1 MCNLVLII
9 IPLYNV
15 EQYVEVALESAFNQT
30 FADIEYIL
38 VDDCS
43 TDQTMEVVDRLV
55 AECSR
60 RNSIKIV
67 HHEKNGGLSAA
78 RNTGIEYASGN
89 FIFFMDSDDEI
100 VPDCIERHYEVLKA
114 SDADFTIANIRLE
127 GAKSIHIKPISDEV
141 KRIPLRTS
149 YLKRMWS
156 VSAWNKLYRRRF
168 LEENELTFQEGLLHE
183 DILWSY
189 KVVSKAKTA
198 AFVTEA
204 TYVYKIHQGSITT
217 SKNSKRKIDSLLYIL
232 NVLMNEWNSGKTIV
246 SRDPAFIR
254 FFDFLRFNTV
264 LLLLNYSG
272 TRKEQR
278 RYYQQLGN
286 MCIGKYNDLY
296 SFLLSMPFFI
306 FSILIG
312 PIYYVY
318 KRL

>member
-1 MCNLVLII
+1 MYNLVSII

-15 EQYVEVALESAFNQT
+15 EQYVEVSLKSAFNQT

-43 TDQTMEVVDRLV
+43 TDQTMEVVKRLIM
-55 AECSR
+55 ECSR
-60 RNSIKIV
+60 RNSVTIV

-78 RNTGIEYASGN
+78 RNTGMKYANGN

-100 VPDCIERHYEVLKA
+100 VPDCIEKHYEALKE
-114 SDADFTIANIRLE
+114 SDADFTIGNICLE
-127 GAKSIHIKPISDEV
+127 GAKSIHIKPIPDKV
-141 KRIPLRTS
+141 KSIPLKTS

-156 VSAWNKLYRRRF
+156 ISAWNKLYKRHF

-189 KVVSKAKTA
+189 KVVTKAKEA
-198 AFVTEA
+198 AWVAEA

-232 NVLMNEWNSGKTIV
+232 NILMKEWNSGEAIV
-246 SRDPAFIR
+246 SRDSTFIR
-254 FFDFLRFNTV
+254 FFDFWRFNTA

-278 RYYQQLGN
+278 RYYQQLSN
-286 MCIGKYNDLY
+286 MCIGKHNSLY
-296 SFLLSMPFFI
+296 SSLLSMPFFI
-306 FSILIG
+306 FLILMG
-312 PIYYVY
+312 PIYYMY

>member
-1 MCNLVLII
+1 MCNLVSII

-168 LEENELTFQEGLLHE
+168 LEE
-183 DILWSY
+183 DRKS
-189 KVVSKAKTA
+189 VV
-198 AFVTEA
+198 
-204 TYVYKIHQGSITT
+204 
-217 SKNSKRKIDSLLYIL
+217 
-232 NVLMNEWNSGKTIV
+232 
-246 SRDPAFIR
+246 
-254 FFDFLRFNTV
+254 
-264 LLLLNYSG
+264 
-272 TRKEQR
+272 
-278 RYYQQLGN
+278 
-286 MCIGKYNDLY
+286 
-296 SFLLSMPFFI
+296 
-306 FSILIG
+306 
-312 PIYYVY
+312 
-318 KRL
+318 

>member
-1 MCNLVLII
+1 MRNLVSII

-15 EQYVEVALESAFNQT
+15 EQYVEVSLKSAFNQT

-43 TDQTMEVVDRLV
+43 TDETMEVVDRLI

-60 RNSIKIV
+60 RNSVKVIY
-67 HHEKNGGLSAA
+67 HEKNGGLSAA
-78 RNTGIEYASGN
+78 RNTGMKYANGN

-100 VPDCIERHYEVLKA
+100 VPDCIEKHYEALKGN
-114 SDADFTIANIRLE
+114 DADFTIANIRLE

-141 KRIPLRTS
+141 KR
-149 YLKRMWS
+149 MWN
-156 VSAWNKLYRRRF
+156 VSACNKLYRRRF
-168 LEENELTFQEGLLHE
+168 LKENELTFQEDLLHE

-189 KVVSKAKTA
+189 KVVSKAKEA
-198 AFVTEA
+198 ALVTEA

-254 FFDFLRFNTV
+254 FFDFLRFNTA

>member
-1 MCNLVLII
+1 MYNLVSII

-15 EQYVEVALESAFNQT
+15 EQYVEVSLNSAFNQS
-30 FADIEYIL
+30 FANIEYIL

-43 TDQTMEVVDRLV
+43 TDQTMEVVTRLI
-55 AECSR
+55 AGCSR
-60 RNSIKIV
+60 RNSVKIV
-67 HHEKNGGLSAA
+67 QHEKNRGLSAA
-78 RNTGIEYASGN
+78 RNTGMKYANGN

-100 VPDCIERHYEVLKA
+100 VPDCIEKHYAALKGTD
-114 SDADFTIANIRLE
+114 SDFTIANICLK
-127 GAKSIHIKPISDEV
+127 GAKTIHIKPIPDEV
-141 KRIPLRTS
+141 KSIPLKTS

-156 VSAWNKLYRRRF
+156 ISAWNKLYKRHF

-189 KVVSKAKTA
+189 KVVSKATKA
-198 AFVTEA
+198 ALVTEA
-204 TYVYKIHQGSITT
+204 TYIYKIHQGSITT
-217 SKNSKRKIDSLLYIL
+217 SRNSKRKIDSLLYIL
-232 NVLMNEWNSGKTIV
+232 NILMRDWNSGNTIV
-246 SRDPAFIR
+246 SREPDFVG

-278 RYYQQLGN
+278 RYYQQLSN
-286 MCIGKYNDLY
+286 MCIGKRSSLY
-296 SFLLSMPFFI
+296 SFLLSMPFLMFLM
-306 FSILIG
+306 SIG